1 VVRADCSALESGP
14 RSAFFAPLW
23 LGRENPSAN
32 GCLDLKPQLKADPA
46 NWSLWIQFYDDALVG
61 RDQNWPMLHDIA
73 TSAAINSDAPTAN
86 INVAIEAVRIKLL
99 IAATQMPK

>member
-1 VVRADCSALESGP
+1 M
-14 RSAFFAPLW
+14 
-23 LGRENPSAN
+23 
-32 GCLDLKPQLKADPA
+32 
-46 NWSLWIQFYDDALVG
+46 WIQFYDDALVG
-61 RDQNWPMLHDIA
+61 RGQNWPMLHDIA